1 MSHRTPAS
9 VEVFLIFGGET
20 GPDIMGCAFADPLGW
35 QEIGIERRSLGQQE
49 PVEVGGGMNELPKP
63 CSVRVQIGPVL
74 HDVGHRRTKDAIAN
88 AKPFRFYIPV
98 NWFSP
103 VRITEK
109 SSRCLLAPDLMSKAR
124 AVALRV
130 ALLTPQ

>member
-1 MSHRTPAS
+1 VSHRTPAS

-35 QEIGIERRSLGQQE
+35 QEIGIERRSLGLQE
-49 PVEVGGGMNELPKP
+49 PVEVGGGVNELPKS

-74 HDVGHRRTKDAIAN
+74 LAN

-103 VRITEK
+103 VRITEE
-109 SSRCLLAPDLMSKAR
+109 SSWCLLAPDLMSKAR

-130 ALLTPQ
+130 ALLTPR